1 MGARART
8 WCFLVVLGLASMLFG
23 ESIRYTSYHTRRTH
37 DLRGSLVPLEDSA
50 RPTPTANGESFSPP
64 PPAAAA
70 TEAATTE
77 AIATAATVPCCSLR
91 GDVPLNFSLEW
102 PVKMP
107 RPIRVLMKHGN
118 FDGPW
123 PCDVPCEYMT
133 LEPPDADVDV
143 VVGEA
148 APPIVSAKIRRANPL
163 VATAARSME
172 SAIYYPSLRRLPEQ
186 VDASMTT
193 DLQTS
198 QVPVVYLTRSSIA
211 KWNSVPVQWNASA
224 LLARFG
230 GSAEG
235 QPSAVFVARNCHS
248 KNGREDLIKRLA
260 ARLRGGVDRPGS
272 CLNSIHW
279 PRCAASAA
287 AAAAAEHGKCGK
299 HAVMRRYPF
308 YLAFENSDDV
318 DYVSEKVFH
327 GLEAGVLPVYL
338 GAPNVAEFVPPSS
351 VVEVRQ
357 FGHDVEKLARHL
369 QGLLDEPERYLSYF
383 AWKRRGNLP
392 VAFQRKFG
400 FVATHAKCRL
410 CRWAW
415 ARKHKFAWD
424 RRAQRPVPLEESRS
438 IMT

>member
-1 MGARART
+1 
-8 WCFLVVLGLASMLFG
+8 
-23 ESIRYTSYHTRRTH
+23 
-37 DLRGSLVPLEDSA
+37 
-50 RPTPTANGESFSPP
+50 
-64 PPAAAA
+64 
-70 TEAATTE
+70 
-77 AIATAATVPCCSLR
+77 
-91 GDVPLNFSLEW
+91 
-102 PVKMP
+102 
-107 RPIRVLMKHGN
+107 
-118 FDGPW
+118 
-123 PCDVPCEYMT
+123 
-133 LEPPDADVDV
+133 
-143 VVGEA
+143 
-148 APPIVSAKIRRANPL
+148 
-163 VATAARSME
+163 
-172 SAIYYPSLRRLPEQ
+172 
-186 VDASMTT
+186 MTT

-272 CLNSIHW
+272 CLNSIQW
-279 PRCAASAA
+279 PRCAASTA